1 MPASLS
7 PVHGGYTPA
16 ARFVAQCGERRA
28 FVKAAT
34 TPYTAAALRREI
46 TSYEAL
52 ASGPRP
58 KLLGF
63 DADRTLPILIIE
75 DLSDATWP
83 PPWTDGTV
91 SAAIAAI
98 RDLHEMQADLPPFMA
113 VRGQDVQGWAT
124 VRADPGAFL
133 ALGLVSWD
141 WLQKTLP
148 ALIEAEAACETAGMA
163 PTHQDLRSDNMCLAA
178 GAMKFIDWSEA
189 CLSNPRLDLG
199 FWLPSLAYEAA
210 SRGNIAGRSR
220 SGRLGVRLLR
230 GARGIAGDSGR
241 PLRSAGAARA
251 TFNGVALG
259 ATSAWLVRATATRF
273 RVISLRRDDAAHG
286 AQLHDQSKTLSR

>member
-63 DADRTLPILIIE
+63 DADRALPILIIE

-91 SAAIAAI
+91 SAAIVAI

-199 FWLPSLAYEAA
+199 FWLPSLAYEGGPPPEAILPDAPEVAA
-210 SRGNIAGRSR
+210 WV
-220 SGRLGVRLLR
+220 SGFF
-230 GARGIAGDSGR
+230 
-241 PLRSAGAARA
+241 AARA
-251 TFNGVALG
+251 GLPGIPDAPFVRRVQREQLSTALPWVQRALG
-259 ATSAWLVRATATRF
+259 L
-273 RVISLRRDDAAHG
+273 
-286 AQLHDQSKTLSR
+286 